1 MLILVQSVTQT
12 TVRQQQ
18 QLLFP
23 VSYTHLD
30 YNPVRL
36 LDNAEYEDISFNKV
50 LDDGNRGHKRD
61 VSENS
66 DNTNE
71 IKELL
76 EETPEYS
83 RTDNDIESEYKQTM
97 TVGEIDEESGD
108 VVDDSVSE
116 DEDYGFDD
124 NSDDM

>member
-1 MLILVQSVTQT
+1 MLFIKQICNINNTD
-12 TVRQQQ
+12 
-18 QLLFP
+18 FA
-23 VSYTHLD
+23 D
-30 YNPVRL
+30 RL
-36 LDNAEYEDISFNKV
+36 AEYEDISFNKV